1 MLGELITRSDGETI
15 RLTMTYQ
22 KKGKLEF
29 GVNSEKL
36 RELVG
41 DDCSQGCPTALNS
54 LVCIP
59 IQCLAGALKF
69 MHSPPYLQAIAC
81 CNEDPDKRPTL
92 NEIVAKLAKLQKDL
106 LELDK
111 ALNEI
116 IHDDKGAEQGRT
128 LFCSLATKAVP

>member
-1 MLGELITRSDGETI
+1 MIALRGV
-15 RLTMTYQ
+15 RLLLFRWFVFPFNAL
-22 KKGKLEF
+22 LE
-29 GVNSEKL
+29 
-36 RELVG
+36 
-41 DDCSQGCPTALNS
+41 
-54 LVCIP
+54 
-59 IQCLAGALKF
+59 ALKF
-69 MHSPPYLQAIAC
+69 MQSPHYLQAIAC